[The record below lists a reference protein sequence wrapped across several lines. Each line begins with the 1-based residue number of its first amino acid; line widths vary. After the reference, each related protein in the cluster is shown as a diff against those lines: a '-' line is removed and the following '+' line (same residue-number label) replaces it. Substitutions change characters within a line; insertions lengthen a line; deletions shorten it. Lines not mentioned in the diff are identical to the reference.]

1 MPERP
6 KTSLKR
12 CALKNNYGFFG
23 NYACTTF
30 VALVMAKNVEKTSKT
45 GRNGSSAAA
54 NGPSAAA
61 NGPSAAANGPFSGRK
76 WSLNG
81 PQTVAQR
88 AADALLFAGRFRK
101 SARIDVLMA

>member
-6 KTSLKR
+6 GTPLKR
-12 CALKNNYGFFG
+12 CALKNKSGFLG

-30 VALVMAKNVEKTSKT
+30 VALVLAQNVENTSKS
-45 GRNGSSAAA
+45 GRKWSFSSRKW
-54 NGPSAAA
+54 S
-61 NGPSAAANGPFSGRK
+61 FSSRKRSFSSRK